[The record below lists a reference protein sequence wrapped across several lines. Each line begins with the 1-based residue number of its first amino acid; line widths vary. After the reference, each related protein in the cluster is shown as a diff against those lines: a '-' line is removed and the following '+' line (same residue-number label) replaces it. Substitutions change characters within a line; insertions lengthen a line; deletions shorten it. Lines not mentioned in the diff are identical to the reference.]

1 MNVPGWVEIIIRS
14 VVAFLILLITSKLFI
29 KKSIAYFSYFEATSM
44 LIIGVILA
52 FGSFHIGIPIGYS
65 LTALITWIAIVGMA
79 NYISMK
85 SISFRNFI
93 HGKGIPVIKD
103 GKVLED
109 NLKKERYT
117 TDDLLKQ
124 LRAKNVFKVADVEF
138 AVLESSGDINVL
150 LKKENQPLTA
160 KDMLI
165 PVAPIKEPQ
174 TVVMDGK
181 VMDEALATI
190 GLNRAWLEGELD
202 KQGFAIENIFLGQVD
217 SFGEL
222 TVDLFDD
229 KIKVAEPKERPLLL
243 ASMKKA
249 QADLEIFSLQ
259 TDNEE
264 AKKMFVNC
272 AFEMDK
278 AIKRVQKYLH

>member
-1 MNVPGWVEIIIRS
+1 MFIPGWLEIVLRS
-14 VVAFLILLITSKLFI
+14 FGAFFILLLAPKLFRRTA
-29 KKSIAYFSYFEATSM
+29 IAQFSYFEASSM

-52 FGSFHIGIPIGYS
+52 IGSFHIGIPVGYS
-65 LTALITWIAIVGMA
+65 VIALLTWVMIVVII

-85 SISFRNFI
+85 SVSFRNFV
-93 HGKGIPVIKD
+93 HGKGIPIIKD

-124 LRAKNVFKVADVEF
+124 LRTKNVFKVADVEF
-138 AVLESSGDINVL
+138 AVLESNGNINVL
-150 LKKENQPLTA
+150 LKKENQPLTP

-165 PVAPIKEPQ
+165 PVAPVKEPQ
-174 TVVMDGK
+174 TCIMDGK

-190 GLNRAWLEGELD
+190 GLNRAWLEGELE
-202 KQGFAIENIFLGQVD
+202 KQGIAIENVFLGQVD
-217 SFGEL
+217 CFGEL

-229 KIKVAEPKERPLLL
+229 KVKVPETKERPLLL
-243 ASMKKA
+243 AAMKKT

-259 TDNEE
+259 TENQE
-264 AKKMFVNC
+264 AKKLFANS
-272 AFEMDK
+272 ASEMNN
-278 AIKRVQKYLH
+278 AIKRVSKYLH

>member
-1 MNVPGWVEIIIRS
+1 LIIPGWVEILIRS
-14 VVAFLILLITSKLFI
+14 VVAFVILLITSKLFI
-29 KKSIAYFSYFEATSM
+29 KKSIAHFSYFEATTM

-52 FGSFHIGIPIGYS
+52 LGSFHIGIPVGYS
-65 LTALITWIAIVGMA
+65 ITALITWIVIVGIV

-85 SISFRNFI
+85 SVSFRNFI

-181 VMDEALATI
+181 VMDEALSTI
-190 GLNRAWLEGELD
+190 GFNRGWLEGELE
-202 KQGFAIENIFLGQVD
+202 KQGIAIENVFLGQVD
-217 SFGEL
+217 SYGEL
-222 TVDLFDD
+222 TIDLFDD
-229 KIKVAEPKERPLLL
+229 KIKLPEPKEKPLLL
-243 ASMKKA
+243 ASIKKA

-259 TDNEE
+259 TENQE
-264 AKKMFVNC
+264 AKTLFANC
-272 AFEMDK
+272 AMEMEEVL
-278 AIKRVQKYLH
+278 KRVHKYLH

>member
-1 MNVPGWVEIIIRS
+1 MPGWVEIIIRS
-14 VVAFLILLITSKLFI
+14 VVAFIILLITSKLFI
-29 KKSIAYFSYFEATSM
+29 KKSIAHFSYFDATSM

-52 FGSFHIGIPIGYS
+52 FGSFQIGIPIGYS

-190 GLNRAWLEGELD
+190 GLSRAWLEGELD

-243 ASMKKA
+243 ASMKKV

-259 TDNEE
+259 TENEQ

-272 AFEMDK
+272 ATEMDE
-278 AIKRVQKYLH
+278 ALKRVQKYLH

>member
-1 MNVPGWVEIIIRS
+1 MNIPGWVEIIIRS
-14 VVAFLILLITSKLFI
+14 VVAFFILLITAKLFI
-29 KKSIAYFSYFEATSM
+29 KKSIAHFSYFEATSM
-44 LIIGVILA
+44 FIIGVILA
-52 FGSFHIGIPIGYS
+52 IGSFNIAIPVGYS
-65 LTALITWIAIVGMA
+65 LTALITWLSIVGIV

-93 HGKGIPVIKD
+93 FGKGIPVIKD

-109 NLKKERYT
+109 NLKKERFT

-174 TVVMDGK
+174 TVAMDGK
-181 VMDEALATI
+181 VIDEALATI
-190 GLNRAWLEGELD
+190 GLNPGWLEGELA
-202 KQGFAIENIFLGQVD
+202 KQGIAIENVYLGQVD

-229 KIKVAEPKERPLLL
+229 KIKVPEPKEKPLLL
-243 ASMKKA
+243 ASIKKA

-259 TDNEE
+259 TENQD
-264 AKKMFVNC
+264 AKALFKNC
-272 AFEMDK
+272 ASEMNDVLK
-278 AIKRVQKYLH
+278 KVNKYLH

>member
-1 MNVPGWVEIIIRS
+1 LIIPGWVEILIRS
-14 VVAFLILLITSKLFI
+14 VVAFVILLITSKLFI
-29 KKSIAYFSYFEATSM
+29 KKSIAHFSYFEATTM

-52 FGSFHIGIPIGYS
+52 LGSFHIGIPVGYS
-65 LTALITWIAIVGMA
+65 ITALITWIVIVGIV

-85 SISFRNFI
+85 SVSFRNFI

-181 VMDEALATI
+181 VMDEALSSI
-190 GLNRAWLEGELD
+190 GFNRGWLEGELE
-202 KQGFAIENIFLGQVD
+202 KQGIAIENVFLGQVD
-217 SFGEL
+217 SYGEL
-222 TVDLFDD
+222 TIDLFDD
-229 KIKVAEPKERPLLL
+229 KIKLPEPKEKPLLL
-243 ASMKKA
+243 ASIKKA

-259 TDNEE
+259 TENQE
-264 AKKMFVNC
+264 AKTLFANC
-272 AFEMDK
+272 AMEMEEVL
-278 AIKRVQKYLH
+278 KRVHKYLH

>member
-1 MNVPGWVEIIIRS
+1 MNIPGWVEIIIRS

-29 KKSIAYFSYFEATSM
+29 KKSIAHFSYFEATSM

-52 FGSFHIGIPIGYS
+52 FGSFHIEIPIGYS

-190 GLNRAWLEGELD
+190 GLNRAWLEAELD

-259 TDNEE
+259 TDNEQ
-264 AKKMFVNC
+264 AKKLFVNC
-272 AFEMDK
+272 ASEMDE